1 MNAAQLAMITAYA
14 QAQQI
19 AGYWEF
25 SEDEDRAWYE
35 FGDNGNEIFYLFL
48 NDEGFGLR
56 KDTGGTGHW
65 EHGQEVAITSLRQ
78 LKALMA

>member
-35 FGDNGNEIFYLFL
+35 FGGGSEIFYLFL
-48 NDEGFGLR
+48 NDEGFSLR

-65 EHGQEVAITSLRQ
+65 VEGLEVAITSLRQ